1 MEIPNIWKFP
11 FIYGFRHFP
20 LRQLGWWNSQY
31 DGKVIQNSMVAVTT
45 NQTLV
50 IPQKPPVFAACFV
63 KRLSIDRPSNPHSHW
78 GEGMVGSQPCSELGD
93 SRDSPESFLA
103 NFYDILWS
111 WWLLH
116 CLNYC
121 DYLTIIILT
130 PIVIDRY
137 RSNGCW
143 FMMLLVDILYTYF
156 DALMPPSDCYNTIV
170 PISSH

>member
-1 MEIPNIWKFP
+1 
-11 FIYGFRHFP
+11 
-20 LRQLGWWNSQY
+20 LGWWNSQY
-31 DGKVIQNSMVAVTT
+31 DGKVIQNSMVPVTT

-50 IPQKPPVFAACFV
+50 IPQKPPVFAACFGE
-63 KRLSIDRPSNPHSHW
+63 KGWSNSRVLNWDHR
-78 GEGMVGSQPCSELGD
+78 D

-156 DALMPPSDCYNTIV
+156 DALMPPSDCYYTIV
-170 PISSH
+170 PTSSH